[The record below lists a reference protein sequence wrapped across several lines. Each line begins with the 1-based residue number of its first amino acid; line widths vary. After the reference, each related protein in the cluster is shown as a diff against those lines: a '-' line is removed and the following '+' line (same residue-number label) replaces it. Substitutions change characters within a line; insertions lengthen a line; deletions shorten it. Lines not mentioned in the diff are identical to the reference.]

1 MERST
6 DMNSPSLS
14 SRHPTALRLRRLCPV
29 LAAALVPVVLL
40 TGLYAAR
47 GVAPFGPNSLFFGDM
62 DGQYSHFLADFSELF
77 GRGAVLHLAQGS
89 GRRGPQL
96 GRLLSVQPF

>member
-40 TGLYAAR
+40 AGLYAAR

-77 GRGAVLHLAQGS
+77 GRGL
-89 GRRGPQL
+89 
-96 GRLLSVQPF
+96 F